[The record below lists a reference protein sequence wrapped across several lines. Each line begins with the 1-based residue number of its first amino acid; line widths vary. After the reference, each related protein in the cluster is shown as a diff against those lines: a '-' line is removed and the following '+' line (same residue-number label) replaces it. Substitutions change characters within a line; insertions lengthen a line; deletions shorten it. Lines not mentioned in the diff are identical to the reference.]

1 MSLEAAT
8 VFLLACLSSG
18 VIVLSVLLTGLN
30 DYSSSKFGV
39 SFSATTVVAGLSFSN
54 SSKISSLIS
63 SALKC
68 EVLRVSLYDLCV
80 NVFSIFW
87 VTFSLYCL
95 ESSSIF
101 FIIVLS
107 AAFSS
112 ILNSSYIFSSSFLS
126 SRF

>member
-95 ESSSIF
+95 ESSSMF
-101 FIIVLS
+101 FIIFLS

-112 ILNSSYIFSSSFLS
+112 ILNSSCI
-126 SRF
+126 